1 MSDAILALEDISKSF
16 FGIHALRDV
25 SLTLGRGRVL
35 GLIGQNGAGKS
46 TLMNVIGGVVRPD
59 SGGMVLD
66 GLPYAPQNPADASRA
81 GIAFIHQELNLFSN
95 LSIAENIFI
104 DRFPRR
110 RFGPLRW
117 STGQPCGPARATS
130 WRRSIS
136 TLPPKRRSSGCLR
149 ANANWSRSPRRCSST
164 PPIIIFDEPTTSLTA
179 RETERLFGLIERLRQ
194 SGKSMIYISHILGDV
209 MRVADDIAVLRD
221 GELTAFGPGREF
233 DIGRMIT
240 LMIGRAIEQL
250 YPERT
255 SAPQPDRPA
264 CHARPQRQGRRQGHQ
279 PRPAPRRGAWPV
291 RSDGVRPHG
300 TRPHPLRSRYVST
313 PAKSGSAASRSNA
326 DSPRRSIGRGVAFI
340 TENRREEGLLMNMQ
354 IAENIALA
362 ALPRFGVTPLQFI
375 EQERLAAA
383 ATAVADR
390 LGIKAGSI
398 SQPAKSLSGGNQQK
412 VVLAKWLLSEPA
424 VFLMDEPTRGIDV
437 AAKREIYSII
447 DRLAG
452 DGGAVLF
459 ISSEI
464 EELLA
469 MCDRILVMSRGEIV
483 GEFTREAFDK
493 ERILRSAFREH
504 EVAA

>member
-1 MSDAILALEDISKSF
+1 MSDAILGLESISKTF
-16 FGIHALRDV
+16 FGIDALRDV
-25 SLTLGRGRVL
+25 SLTLGRGRIL

-46 TLMNVIGGVVRPD
+46 TLMNVIGGIVRPD

-66 GLPYAPQNPADASRA
+66 GLPYAPQNPAHASRA

-110 RFGPLRW
+110 RFGLVDRAAMR
-117 STGQPCGPARATS
+117 ARARELLAEVDLDLAPETPVE
-130 WRRSIS
+130 R
-136 TLPPKRRSSGCLR
+136 L
-149 ANANWSRSPRRCSST
+149 SPGERQLVEVAKALHLDA
-164 PPIIIFDEPTTSLTA
+164 PIIIFDEPTTSLTA

-209 MRVADDIAVLRD
+209 TRVADDIAVLRD
-221 GELTAFGPGREF
+221 GGLTAFGPAREF
-233 DIGRMIT
+233 DVSRMIT

-250 YPERT
+250 YPMRT
-255 SAPQPDRPA
+255 SEPQPDVLLATSDLSAKGVVRDINLA
-264 CHARPQRQGRRQGHQ
+264 LHRGEVLGLFGLMGSGRTELARILFGLDTFDAGEIRLGGQ
-279 PRPAPRRGAWPV
+279 PV
-291 RSDGVRPHG
+291 R
-300 TRPHPLRSRYVST
+300 RS
-313 PAKSGSAASRSNA
+313 
-326 DSPRRSIGRGVAFI
+326 SPRHSIARGVAFI
-340 TENRREEGLLMNMQ
+340 TENRREEGLFMNME
-354 IAENIALA
+354 IAENITLA

-383 ATAVADR
+383 ASQVADR
-390 LGIKAGSI
+390 LGIRAGSI

-469 MCDRILVMSRGEIV
+469 MCDRMLVMSRGEIV
-483 GEFTREAFDK
+483 GEFARQAFDK
-493 ERILRSAFREH
+493 ERILRSAFREN

>member
-1 MSDAILALEDISKSF
+1 MSDAILSLESISKTF

-25 SLTLGRGRVL
+25 SLTLGRGRVV
-35 GLIGQNGAGKS
+35 GLVGQNGAGKS

-66 GLPYAPQNPADASRA
+66 GLPYTPQNPAHASRA

-104 DRFPRR
+104 DRFPHRR
-110 RFGPLRW
+110 LGPLALVDR
-117 STGQPCGPARATS
+117 PAMHARA
-130 WRRSIS
+130 RSLLAQVDLDLAPE
-136 TLPPKRRSSGCLR
+136 TLVERL
-149 ANANWSRSPRRCSST
+149 SPGERQLVEVAKALQLDA
-164 PPIIIFDEPTTSLTA
+164 PIIIFDEPTTSLTA

-194 SGKSMIYISHILGDV
+194 SGKSMVYISHILGDV

-221 GELTAFGPGREF
+221 GELTAFGLGREF
-233 DIGRMIT
+233 DVSRMIT

-255 SAPQPDRPA
+255 SAPQPAVLLATRDLSAKGVVKDINLALHRGEVLGLFGLMGSGRTELARILFGLDTFDSGEIRLGGQPA
-264 CHARPQRQGRRQGHQ
+264 QR
-279 PRPAPRRGAWPV
+279 
-291 RSDGVRPHG
+291 
-300 TRPHPLRSRYVST
+300 
-313 PAKSGSAASRSNA
+313 N
-326 DSPRRSIGRGVAFI
+326 SPRGSIGRGIAFI
-340 TENRREEGLLMNMQ
+340 TENRREEGLLMNME

-362 ALPRFGVTPLQFI
+362 ALPKFGATPLQFI
-375 EQERLAAA
+375 EQERLASA
-383 ATAVADR
+383 ATAVADL

-412 VVLAKWLLSEPA
+412 VVLAKWLMSEPA

-452 DGGAVLF
+452 GGGAVLF

-483 GEFTREAFDK
+483 GKFTREAFDK